1 MKKAP
6 ITTNTKRLHSF
17 RPLALPHKPI
27 LSLNASYEALW
38 KALISGIGPSS
49 SLYDISTDD
58 KLNRSLKEL
67 GIIPESMFS
76 NKFEH
81 SPSCFGIDPLRLLE
95 AKLRIWR
102 EENTLMYEGMVPERW
117 LLLRVRLYNSFN
129 PCNSVGMVPCKW
141 FEDRSIKCNR
151 VAFPS
156 SGGISPETLLF
167 EILRLVMLRHSPHL
181 EESSP

>member
-67 GIIPESMFS
+67 GIIPESM
-76 NKFEH
+76 
-81 SPSCFGIDPLRLLE
+81 L
-95 AKLRIWR
+95 
-102 EENTLMYEGMVPERW
+102 
-117 LLLRVRLYNSFN
+117 LYNSFN
-129 PCNSVGMVPCKW
+129 PPNSVGMVPCKW

-156 SGGISPETLLF
+156 SSGISPETLLF